1 MDVPKDEKEEL
12 PRRNPDTGET
22 WKLSEKPKNGE
33 NNLSISMCLSRICA
47 QTPLSH
53 RTEETLSTKK
63 CDEMRMHKISR
74 TVFIALM
81 RLRAFITAIQ

>member
-1 MDVPKDEKEEL
+1 MEKLSE
-12 PRRNPDTGET
+12 
-22 WKLSEKPKNGE
+22 KLSEKPKNGE